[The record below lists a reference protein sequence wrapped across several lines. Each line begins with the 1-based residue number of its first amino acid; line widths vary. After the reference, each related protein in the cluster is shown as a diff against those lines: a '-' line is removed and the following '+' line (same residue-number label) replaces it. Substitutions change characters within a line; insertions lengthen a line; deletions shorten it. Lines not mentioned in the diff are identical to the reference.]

1 MAEELKDPDFCA
13 QADKWTLQDKSD
25 FSDYAVSMGK
35 AADIHKPVY
44 GENRYC
50 CVCVIMSVLFDV

>member
-13 QADKWTLQDKSD
+13 QADKWTLFDKSD

-44 GENRYC
+44 GETRYC
-50 CVCVIMSVLFDV
+50 SCAICI